1 MIYILF
7 NDIFLI
13 KVNGERFKNPAPLS
27 LLPLVPLLWNL
38 FLPRLCQHMKL
49 ARLKEKEKGVV
60 RGEKTGN
67 GREGGGGMV
76 VKLASDHLLSGI
88 LCRGQ
93 SSGASAWLR
102 DWLRKGEMKTTVN
115 F

>member
-1 MIYILF
+1 MIYIFF

-13 KVNGERFKNPAPLS
+13 KVNGERLKNPAPLS
-27 LLPLVPLLWNL
+27 RFPLVPLLWNL

-60 RGEKTGN
+60 KGVGGERATGGRGGA
-67 GREGGGGMV
+67 V